1 METIGFDAVI
11 AGYLAAYTDVT
22 RTLYRGHINSWLA
35 WCSEN
40 QIDPINISRSHIE
53 VYGRWLRE
61 RMGRAKGTQASAL
74 NAICGLY
81 RYSCETGFIDHDPG
95 EHVRRPR
102 IARHSEG
109 TWLDRGQA
117 RDFLAV
123 SRTMGARD
131 AALCHLL
138 LLNGPRIGEAVGLDI
153 TDYHPGE
160 RPWVR
165 FHRKMNWMQDV
176 TLAPQAALML
186 DDYIGRRVKGP
197 IFLGPTRKRLT
208 IADAEA
214 IVGAA
219 AFRAGITGITP
230 HSLRRSF
237 CTLSRDAGAE
247 DRDIMASGGWA
258 TKQMLDYYDMGRR
271 GVKSAAPSTLQQYLS
286 E

>member
-1 METIGFDAVI
+1 METVGFDEVI
-11 AGYLAAYTDVT
+11 AGYLAAYDKAT
-22 RTLYRGHINSWLA
+22 RTLYRGHINAWLS

-40 QIDPINISRSHIE
+40 LIDPININRSHIE

-61 RMGRAKGTQASAL
+61 RMGRTKSTQASAL

-81 RYSCETGFIDHDPG
+81 RYAHETGFIDHDPG
-95 EHVRRPR
+95 ENVRHPR
-102 IARHSEG
+102 VARHSAG
-109 TWLDRGQA
+109 TWLDRDQA

-123 SRTMGARD
+123 SRSLSARD

-138 LLNGPRIGEAVGLDI
+138 LLNGPRVGEAVGLDV

-165 FHRKMNWMQDV
+165 FHRKMDWMQDV
-176 TLAPQAALML
+176 ALAPKAALMI
-186 DDYIGRRVKGP
+186 DAYIGIRAKGP
-197 IFLGPTRKRLT
+197 VFLGPTRKRLT

-214 IVGAA
+214 VVGAV
-219 AFRAGITGITP
+219 AFRAGIHGITP

-237 CTLSRDAGAE
+237 CTLSRDAGAD

-258 TKQMLDYYDMGRR
+258 TKHMLDYYDMGTR
-271 GVKSAAPSTLQQYLS
+271 GRKSHAPSTLQHYLY